1 MDKTVILFL
10 SIGDVWP
17 VNVVIK
23 ISTSGFNSENDAFF
37 VVSLDELWVLIQY
50 WSSSATIY
58 LQKLSEE
65 DDISQTELYS
75 CETHQNHFPSIQ
87 IQSTARSIPSSF
99 WVDEQC

>member
-37 VVSLDELWVLIQY
+37 VVSLDEL
-50 WSSSATIY
+50 
-58 LQKLSEE
+58 
-65 DDISQTELYS
+65 
-75 CETHQNHFPSIQ
+75 
-87 IQSTARSIPSSF
+87 
-99 WVDEQC
+99 